1 MCPKSI
7 TCDMLS
13 LSSWHGFWSII
24 ATCIFSTNGHDSDS
38 SNSPGTFTIE
48 RLRKTEPHS
57 LNFSSIIL
65 ILNMPPFFHREK
77 DSLSKTCFTPVFALP
92 RRAWKWGIFHTNG
105 SFVISS
111 FSICSDCSLSWAII
125 GCFISWSLRNIRP
138 KKLYFDFPLSFGVAR
153 IFCEF
158 SWSLDIS
165 HCTCCEFSWSLDIS
179 HCTCCKFFWSLDIS
193 HCTYCEFSWSLDI
206 SHCTCCECSWSLD
219 ISLLTSSDCSLT
231 SAINLSICCVF
242 SWSLDINRSIC
253 CDCSL
258 TRLTRSWTCNRVASR
273 QCRANLKW
281 PSASD
286 FEWESVFD
294 LGNYRHQGIDLLK
307 FKVFN
312 SVALPNLFFRGLSFL
327 AL

>member
-24 ATCIFSTNGHDSDS
+24 ATCIFSTNGHDGDL
-38 SNSPGTFTIE
+38 SNSPGTFTIYE
-48 RLRKTEPHS
+48 RPHS

-65 ILNMPPFFHREK
+65 ILNMYPFFHREK

-92 RRAWKWGIFHTNG
+92 RRAWKWGTFHTNG
-105 SFVISS
+105 SFAISS
-111 FSICSDCSLSWAII
+111 FFICSDCSLTWAVI
-125 GCFISWSLRNIRP
+125 GCFISWSLRNIRL
-138 KKLYFDFPLSFGVAR
+138 KKLYFYFPLSIGVAR
-153 IFCEF
+153 ICCEF

-193 HCTYCEFSWSLDI
+193 HCTCCEFSWSLDI

-281 PSASD
+281 PSTSD

-307 FKVFN
+307 FKVLN